1 MVDDLNVLVV
11 DDESGLADLYTVWL
25 ADHHD
30 VQTAYS
36 GQEALEK
43 VTTDTDVVVLDRR
56 MPQLSGDEVLDT
68 IRDRELGCQVV
79 MITGVTADFDI
90 LDLPFDAYLSKPVT
104 KDDLTAV
111 IERLHR
117 RSTYDEVLQD
127 YFSLVSRQTTL
138 QAEKQPE
145 QLEGNDEYAALL
157 DQIETRREELDSLT
171 DQLDEEDVDVFFT
184 EL

>member
-1 MVDDLNVLVV
+1 MVDDLNVLAI

-25 ADHHD
+25 ADDHE

-36 GQEALEK
+36 GQEAVQK
-43 VTTDTDVVVLDRR
+43 VTADTDIVFLDRR
-56 MPQLSGDEVLDT
+56 MPQMSGDEVLTT
-68 IRDRELGCQVV
+68 IRGRDFDCQVAMV
-79 MITGVTADFDI
+79 TGVTADFDI

-104 KDDLTAV
+104 EDDLNAV

-117 RSTYDEVLQD
+117 RSTYDDALQD
-127 YFSLVSRQTTL
+127 YFSLVSRQATL

-145 QLEGNDEYAALL
+145 QLAGNDEYAALV
-157 DQIETRREELDSLT
+157 DEIEARQEELDSLT
-171 DQLDEEDVDVFFT
+171 DQLDEEDVDAFST

>member
-1 MVDDLNVLVV
+1 MVDGLNILVV
-11 DDESGLADLYTVWL
+11 DDESRLADLYTVWL

-43 VTTDTDVVVLDRR
+43 VTTDTDIVILDRR

-79 MITGVTADFDI
+79 MVTGVTADFDI
-90 LDLPFDAYLSKPVT
+90 LDLPFDAYLPKPVS
-104 KDDLTAV
+104 KDDLNAV

-117 RSTYDEVLQD
+117 RSTYDDVLQD
-127 YFSLVSRQTTL
+127 YFTLVSRQATL

-145 QLEGNDEYAALL
+145 QLAGNDKYAALV
-157 DQIETRREELDSLT
+157 DRIEVRQEELDSLI
-171 DQLDEEDVDVFFT
+171 DQLDKEDVDAFFT